1 MSSLAY
7 LFGMLNLIAIL
18 LLVNGCSPTYLM
30 RAGWG
35 QARILWTRT
44 PLEKLL
50 QEGSLSPEEEAK
62 IRLILRVKLYAQEEL
77 GLKIDNNYTDFVRIK
92 GKELAYA
99 LSACPRDKLEPYRWW
114 FPIVGSMPYL
124 GFFSKKS
131 AMKEKDRLE
140 EQGYDTYLRGVA
152 AYSTLG
158 WFRDPIFSTM
168 LSNGEVQLVD
178 IIVHEILH
186 NTVFVKDQMDFNESL
201 ATFVG
206 QQGAIEFFCAGE
218 GEGLPHCNSAK
229 ALAHD
234 DFLLSAVIER
244 LYERLHALYSSSLS
258 RSEILKRRE
267 KVFRQAAEE
276 FQKNRGDFLTDSYR
290 LIDREPLNNATIL
303 AFRTYHHH
311 LLFYQKVFKRLDRNL
326 RQTIDLFR
334 YAAHSQPDPL
344 AWAASWLGEIE

>member
-1 MSSLAY
+1 MAY
-7 LFGMLNLIAIL
+7 WFVVLNLIAIL
-18 LLVNGCSPTYLM
+18 LLVNGCSPAYLL

-35 QARILWTRT
+35 HARILGTRA

-158 WFRDPIFSTM
+158 WFRDPIFSSM
-168 LSNGEVQLVD
+168 LSYGEVPLAN
-178 IIVHEILH
+178 IILHEILH

-229 ALAHD
+229 ALSHD
-234 DFLLSAVIER
+234 DFLFSVFIEA
-244 LYERLHALYSSSLS
+244 LFERLHALYSSSLS

-267 KVFRQAAEE
+267 KVFRQAAED
-276 FQKNRGDFLTDSYR
+276 FQKIRGDFLTDSYR

-303 AFRTYHHH
+303 AFRTYHRHQ
-311 LLFYQKVFKRLDRNL
+311 LFYQKVFKRLDRNL

-334 YAAHSQPDPL
+334 YAAHSRADPL